1 MLNSIYF
8 GLIDSICQP
17 LTSLPPRGIR
27 GGAKG
32 GQERAIVGLLLG
44 CCWAVVKAMLLG
56 SKSIDIAW

>member
-17 LTSLPPRGIR
+17 LTNLPPRGIR
-27 GGAKG
+27 GGLPRG
-32 GQERAIVGLLLG
+32 TGEGFCR
-44 CCWAVVKAMLLG
+44 AVVKAMLLG